1 MIILYLFTFLVL
13 AVIRI
18 ITGVSIK
25 RVGYFSLKDVSFSP
39 KPGVHVSIGSIGLK
53 FHRPTVTRP
62 GWSSLSIHGFEI
74 SGDPKVV
81 FHPDHVKNTKTDKNS
96 NESSTGSTGK
106 DIPDDFKNPADI
118 ASLFPPKTRAF
129 YIVRYILNTA
139 KCMEIVL
146 VNSSF
151 SWKGICS
158 LIVGTFVFRLD
169 LRSEST
175 IHNPKFV
182 GTLDSYQTQ
191 EGEIPAHA
199 KVQAGEVFLVT
210 ENGVKHQQRFIEW
223 ASLDVDGILGKED
236 LSVKEL
242 AFSLRLGK
250 TVAHVDKIIPVISAI
265 RDMRHEAMVELCT
278 DGIDVDGGPIKLE
291 KGSGPTRLHAGFFT
305 DADKSTFSSL
315 GKKLV
320 RVVKQIDFR
329 TESISIFGVPA
340 SKEEF
345 LKNSGLDSDMG
356 ASFSAVIESS
366 SLDLRRLNP
375 ANPGFKLNFAETDSA
390 HQAVLCLTSLSLG
403 MQVGELLHEVA
414 FVPLCTLI
422 SKANVFSQLLKFVSE
437 GDKREKND
445 SIIRAGVYVVSPN
458 MNLDASN
465 VPVLAKAIT
474 DIISSRRSAKE
485 PRENQNDTVPNSG
498 NAERGLFVEETLWPR
513 AIIRLNVEEP
523 AARIILPQ
531 VDGYSGMIISSA
543 SKISCDLD
551 AAHTMQD
558 DKASY
563 QAELNIVASNFEN
576 CYRSG
581 EGSRHDIFKSEAVI
595 FKAKATTQ
603 PNLSVAINTKI
614 NNAHF
619 LLTKDEVLNNLREV
633 FKHFQKA
640 KEIEVA
646 ARMKSVPKISRHRS
660 KTKGSVLRDMPTW
673 LSRFKLEILD
683 ITACIA
689 TENARAKDNMLRGL
703 SLKIARTVL
712 DYRSDITKVGGS
724 SNAATKTV
732 PFIEERSKSKPNPSS
747 KPEPANK
754 TASPYVSDTDGRRFA
769 MALENLQ
776 GYRVEEPYGLQQT
789 GEYRF
794 IDIPALSLSSTSVT
808 IQNVSSIQL
817 NILLKKALISFDANV
832 FFLLLLVSDILLT
845 AVAADISPKEK
856 ETVHNDGSEVSATA
870 RDFFSVQV
878 KTEMIRVK
886 LFLPQ
891 STDLMLEC
899 NNLAFTK
906 RFGQHSAVR
915 ADNLRLYSG
924 HPTVPFAWAIIV
936 TLKGCVCEI
945 NDKNDDSRLT
955 LNFKAMRLNAPYQFL
970 FHRVFD
976 NAINLA
982 KSCINLAQQY
992 RNHDWDL
999 VIKPKEVKKYPRIPK
1014 IRIKTKCFLMT
1025 LEDDLFESELAL
1037 IFQVGQQEQRLRL
1050 EKERLFERKAETIRE
1065 NEKKKAQS
1073 NSSAHNSSGSS
1084 STTTKNGKKHDDK
1097 CAITS
1102 GLKNL
1107 KMDRASTALN
1117 SVRSSSSNA
1126 SLKSDVNERDPKHR
1140 HILPPLP
1147 NVPNVPKAAN
1157 GFKEI
1162 VQHAL
1167 HNHNNLRFPHHHTD
1181 SEYSL
1186 NSNYIPSNESSVTVE
1201 EARKKLLEHHATSW
1215 IHTINTARKNR
1226 RKNYT
1231 DGLAS
1236 HWAEDVVWQDTLS
1249 NERIVD
1255 YSEDPAL
1262 FSFSVRDLD
1271 LTISNPDMTDEEVRQ
1286 YLNDIGKG
1294 QPIDTR
1300 YTIFIPLY
1308 FDWCMGEA
1316 RVQLRDFPLPFIH
1329 FPPLSAE
1336 QIKSQPDGSKTMTSV
1351 RGKGNFV
1358 ITEMY
1363 FDTESNVRHI
1373 KVPIVPYADMR
1384 PETKF
1389 AQKYIINVCRTVNS
1403 IKIFTDLNF
1412 DMYSADPTR
1421 VTYANSM
1428 QPTLQTAMMQFDSF
1442 SKPPLD
1448 VSPKLGF
1455 WDKMR
1460 AIFHSRFIFQWHN
1473 GDIFLLL
1480 PGSRSPYELLGR
1492 ASGFVMGWRNQTRLS
1507 INEFDDPR
1515 RFFVVKSKDYVL
1527 AIPNYA
1533 AIAHD
1538 YLKGSQNM
1546 ENNMFF
1552 KWDFEKMYQFS
1563 KVIMKFRGKVEWT
1576 LGLMFQMQKENS
1588 IERTMDFKPHYDI
1601 QLSLPEYVKDLK
1613 AYDAY
1618 KNFRSDYMHMAVS
1631 VKNTCGNSQEF
1642 NNAHLTPWV
1651 VLFFKQWWGLFDGS
1665 MSLPLRSGKLFAPDE
1680 TLKPKFGRTLQTV
1693 QIQLELSPLFVSHTY
1708 RHPRSEELSKNN
1720 KEASTGI
1727 KAKLESFL
1735 MDLHQRREPGPGKEN
1750 GTEDEPT
1757 SKKRWRMKMN
1767 LAEVNLK
1774 SADFRLILAEFKEH
1788 SPEELLARKLGLGG
1802 SPHSSI
1808 SGDTSTNYGS
1818 ADPDWSK
1825 PPPGRFIIPDNDM
1838 TWIDF
1843 DDFTEIDATLPTHS
1857 IPKITVMPL
1866 LYTPQFTYY
1875 RQTDR
1880 SGEEI
1885 GHDEYG
1891 KEYLKF
1897 GSLLVHHCRIGHGNP
1912 EQVQSQLL
1920 RSRID
1925 EVEEQL
1931 KTDEVTLDALEED
1944 LKRFPDEK
1952 TVEAKLKSIERHIED
1967 LKHRRSVL
1975 FCILQ
1980 QNKLWTEEDERLHPT
1995 ETLDMLNMRKS
2006 RLAEV
2011 ENNVDDTRSF
2021 VSISSQNSIQALN
2034 ELADLTGASNEFANR
2049 FIVHNVQIRW
2059 NNSVRNALFRYMQRV
2074 SYRRQFAYF
2083 TTRRAVAYV
2092 EKLIKK
2098 RMAASNSD
2106 GHPDHG
2112 VSDEDGINRADGFG
2126 VEKCFTDSA
2135 DTGNCP
2141 IMTENNGEF
2150 RMENF
2155 DELLRQVDGDDLV
2168 ASDSYLVK
2176 LVSPQIQLV
2185 SEQNPDQ
2192 CLLVT
2197 AHNIETKLISI
2208 IDKNLLSNDVS
2219 GTVETRYGVAL
2230 NDAQF
2235 FVLDKEEVDKES
2247 VVLFSASNYGTDGL
2261 SVWPPWLSVELCFDS
2276 SPLKNALVVPA
2287 TDVIFRYDKPNS
2299 LHMKKANSAVS
2310 SKATSGST
2318 TPSNVATK
2326 GASVEPRE
2334 STDTNGSAT
2343 TKVDDPD
2350 DTSDDPDPDF
2360 CSKMVRNE
2368 KYRTNRVT
2376 VDFPK
2381 VVATCDSQQYFAI
2394 YTIAVDLLMY
2404 SEPTSKEHNE
2414 RIERVLLATDF
2425 GDLNKA
2431 VSRLIQLQADLHRI
2445 IELNRELDL
2454 SIGDSMHSEQLS
2466 RDKLLLQVEFRQI
2479 ALELSIMFTAV
2490 KTGLLKGQ
2498 RDETQFLKWALGADQ
2513 IIWHLM
2519 DDKKTP
2525 LLDIGLADASFNRLQ
2540 HGTDYNS
2547 NTIEVGMMQGFNLSS
2562 DAAYP
2567 EILAPYLD
2575 DEKEG
2580 SAVLDKSVKMVSIK
2594 WVMLGPIG
2602 GIPIMQLF
2610 ETRLKPLK
2618 VQLERDTGEKI
2629 FEYLFPPKNEKD
2641 SKSNNDNHNYPG
2653 TNKYD
2658 ASPRMSR
2665 DSDRLSSF
2673 SGKSDAASHTH
2684 SKLLDGIFN
2693 KKGTEKKVDR
2703 LESPFMISRFK
2714 RQDTKATQ
2722 DSVEPDNSSEYSS
2735 VDSEFSRR
2743 SVETKS
2749 MISRDGSVAKSSVFH
2764 TSDGDASTSDFR
2776 RPVGDSKNTTNSSKK
2791 EDKSKKDKDQD
2802 ELTLM
2807 VKRASTNMSIAR
2819 MIIHGTKLCI
2829 SYKGH
2834 GNRSITDIHEF
2845 VIQMPDLE
2853 YQNKTWSNL
2862 DLAMRL
2868 KKDVIKILLQHT
2880 GALIGNKIT
2889 KRLKKSRHTQ
2899 APLRQIKD
2907 YVQFTS
2913 LNELTEGGVKKHNS
2927 VHSSEHNSDQVP
2939 ALTITHPN
2947 GSQESVSSEDGST
2960 DEETPKKYAPVM
2972 NGQKASS
2979 SSTSLKS
2986 DFLRRIPTVK
2996 SQHEQSLSHGSARD
3010 SGDAQAAKEHSETQ
3024 KESKSTSSNGRDVRS
3039 ESLVASPTSKQAKPI
3054 VTSSPATPSQNSVD
3068 GGSSR
3073 ASSSSRLP
3081 RAKDSTIF
3089 TSSSSAAS
3097 TPTKRAK
3104 SFLRRFKKDSKN

>member
-1 MIILYLFTFLVL
+1 MVILYLFTFLVL
-13 AVIRI
+13 AIIRI
-18 ITGVSIK
+18 VTGVSIK

-62 GWSSLSIHGFEI
+62 GWSSLSIHGFEV

-81 FHPDHVKNTKTDKNS
+81 FHPDHVKSSKADETSETSSKNS
-96 NESSTGSTGK
+96 TTNGS
-106 DIPDDFKNPADI
+106 PEENQSPEDI

-129 YIVRYILNTA
+129 YIVRYILSTV
-139 KCMEIVL
+139 KCVEIVA

-151 SWKGICS
+151 AWRGICS
-158 LIVGTFVFRLD
+158 LIVGTFVLRLD
-169 LRSEST
+169 LRNEST
-175 IHNPKFV
+175 VHNPKFV

-210 ENGVKHQQRFIEW
+210 EIGEKHQQRFVEW

-250 TVAHVDKIIPVISAI
+250 TVAHVDKLIPIVSAI
-265 RDMRHEAMVELCT
+265 GDMRREAMVELCT
-278 DGIDVDGGPIKLE
+278 DGIDVEGGPIKLE
-291 KGSGPTRLHAGFFT
+291 EGSGPTRLHAGFFT
-305 DADKSTFSSL
+305 DADKSTFNRL

-345 LKNSGLDSDMG
+345 LKNSGSDSNMN

-375 ANPGFKLNFAETDSA
+375 ASPGFKLNFTETDSA

-403 MQVGELLHEVA
+403 IQVGELLHEVA

-422 SKANVFSQLLKFVSE
+422 SKANVFSQLLNIVSDDNE
-437 GDKREKND
+437 RDKND
-445 SIIRAGVYVVSPN
+445 SIVRAGIYVVSPN

-465 VPVLAKAIT
+465 VPLLAKAIT
-474 DIISSRRSAKE
+474 DIVSSHKSTQGHQRKDSRDTA
-485 PRENQNDTVPNSG
+485 PNAQNDEKG
-498 NAERGLFVEETLWPR
+498 IFVEETLWPR
-513 AIIRLNVEEP
+513 AVIRLNVEEP

-551 AAHTMQD
+551 AAHTIQGE
-558 DKASY
+558 KSNY
-563 QAELNIVASNFEN
+563 QVELNILASSFEN
-576 CYRSG
+576 WYRSG
-581 EGSRHDIFKSEAVI
+581 EGSRHDIFKSEAVS

-603 PNLSVAINTKI
+603 PNLSVAMNTKI

-646 ARMKSVPKISRHRS
+646 ARLKSVPKISRHRS
-660 KTKGSVLRDMPTW
+660 KTKGSVLRDLPSW

-683 ITACIA
+683 ITACVA

-712 DYRSDITKVGGS
+712 DYRSDITKVGGL
-724 SNAATKTV
+724 SNSATKTV
-732 PFIEERSKSKPNPSS
+732 PFIEERSQSKPKLHS
-747 KPEPANK
+747 KSESTNK
-754 TASPYVSDTDGRRFA
+754 PPSPYVNDTDGRRFA
-769 MALENLQ
+769 MALENVQ

-789 GEYRF
+789 EEYRF

-808 IQNVSSIQL
+808 IQNASSIQL
-817 NILLKKALISFDANV
+817 NFLMKKALISFDANV

-856 ETVHNDGSEVSATA
+856 KTQRDDGSEVSSAA
-870 RDFFSVQV
+870 KDFYSVQV

-899 NNLAFTK
+899 NNLTYTK

-915 ADNLRLYSG
+915 ADNLRIYSG
-924 HPTVPFAWAIIV
+924 HPTVAFAWAIIV

-945 NDKNDDSRLT
+945 NDKKDENRLT
-955 LNFKAMRLNAPYQFL
+955 LTFKAMRLNAPYQFL

-992 RNHDWDL
+992 KNRDWDL

-1037 IFQVGQQEQRLRL
+1037 IYQVGQQEQKLRL
-1050 EKERLFERKAETIRE
+1050 EKERLFERKAETIRAA
-1065 NEKKKAQS
+1065 EKKKAQS
-1073 NSSAHNSSGSS
+1073 QSNSSAHLS
-1084 STTTKNGKKHDDK
+1084 STAPSTTAKSTKKNDDK
-1097 CAITS
+1097 LAAGS
-1102 GLKNL
+1102 GLKNF
-1107 KMDRASTALN
+1107 KMDRTSTSLH

-1126 SLKSDVNERDPKHR
+1126 SLRSDVNEKDNRHR
-1140 HILPPLP
+1140 HVINPLS
-1147 NVPNVPKAAN
+1147 NVSNVPKAAT

-1167 HNHNNLRFPHHHTD
+1167 HNHNSSRNLHHHSD

-1201 EARKKLLEHHATSW
+1201 QARKKLLQHHATSW

-1231 DGLAS
+1231 EGLAS
-1236 HWAEDVVWQDTLS
+1236 HWADDVIWQDTLS
-1249 NERIVD
+1249 NERIVA

-1262 FSFSVRDLD
+1262 FSFSMRDLD

-1286 YLNDIGKG
+1286 YLHDIGKG
-1294 QPIDTR
+1294 QPLDTR

-1329 FPPLSAE
+1329 FPPLTAD

-1373 KVPIVPYADMR
+1373 NVPIVPYADMR

-1403 IKIFTDLNF
+1403 VKIFTDLNF

-1460 AIFHSRFIFQWHN
+1460 AIFHSRFVFQWHH

-1492 ASGFVMGWRNQTRLS
+1492 ASGFVMGWRNQTRLA

-1538 YLKGSQNM
+1538 YLKGSQTM

-1563 KVIMKFRGKVEWT
+1563 KVIMKFKGKVEWT

-1601 QLSLPEYVKDLK
+1601 QLSLPEYVKDLQK
-1613 AYDAY
+1613 YDAY
-1618 KNFRSDYMHMAVS
+1618 KNFRCDYMHMAVS
-1631 VKNTCGNSQEF
+1631 VKNTCGSSQEF

-1693 QIQLELSPLFVSHTY
+1693 QIQLELTPLFVSHTY

-1727 KAKLESFL
+1727 KAKLDSFL

-1750 GTEDEPT
+1750 GTGDEPT

-1774 SADFRLILAEFKEH
+1774 SADFRIILAEFKEH
-1788 SPEELLARKLGLGG
+1788 SAEELLARKLGLGG
-1802 SPHSSI
+1802 SPNSSI

-1838 TWIDF
+1838 SWIDF
-1843 DDFTEIDATLPTHS
+1843 DDFTEIDASLPTHS

-1885 GHDEYG
+1885 GRDENG

-1897 GSLLVHHCRIGHGNP
+1897 GRLLVHHCRIGHGNP

-1944 LKRFPDEK
+1944 LRRFPNER
-1952 TVEAKLKSIERHIED
+1952 TVEEKLKSIQRHVED
-1967 LKHRRSVL
+1967 LKHRRTVL

-1995 ETLDMLNMRKS
+1995 ETLDMLNIRKS
-2006 RLAEV
+2006 RLGEAEST
-2011 ENNVDDTRSF
+2011 VDDTQSF

-2098 RMAASNSD
+2098 RMAASNPD
-2106 GHPDHG
+2106 GHKDHG
-2112 VSDEDGINRADGFG
+2112 GSNGDEIHPTDSFG
-2126 VEKCFTDSA
+2126 VEKCFTDNTE
-2135 DTGNCP
+2135 TGNCP
-2141 IMTENNGEF
+2141 MMTENNGEF

-2155 DELLRQVDGDDLV
+2155 DELLRQVDSDDLI

-2185 SEQNPDQ
+2185 SEQNPNQ

-2235 FVLDKEEVDKES
+2235 FVLDKEEVNKES
-2247 VVLFSASNYGTDGL
+2247 VVLFSASNYGSDGL

-2276 SPLKNALVVPA
+2276 SPLKKALVVPA

-2299 LHMKKANSAVS
+2299 LHMKKINSAVS

-2318 TPSNVATK
+2318 TPSNGAVK
-2326 GASVEPRE
+2326 GVSQESRE
-2334 STDTNGSAT
+2334 STDTNGSAK
-2343 TKVDDPD
+2343 TKVDDSD
-2350 DTSDDPDPDF
+2350 DGSDDPDPGF
-2360 CSKMVRNE
+2360 CSNMVRKE

-2394 YTIAVDLLMY
+2394 YTIAMDLLMY

-2431 VSRLIQLQADLHRI
+2431 VARLVQLQADLHRVS
-2445 IELNRELDL
+2445 ELNRELDF
-2454 SIGDSMHSEQLS
+2454 SIGDSKHSEQLS

-2498 RDETQFLKWALGADQ
+2498 RDETQFLKWAIGADQ

-2519 DDKKTP
+2519 DDKKVP

-2547 NTIEVGMMQGFNLSS
+2547 NTIEVGMMQGFNLST

-2580 SAVLDKSVKMVSIK
+2580 TSVLDKSVKMVSVK

-2618 VQLERDTGEKI
+2618 IQLERDTGEKI
-2629 FEYLFPPKNEKD
+2629 FEYLFPPKNEKNEKSSNENHSD
-2641 SKSNNDNHNYPG
+2641 SAN
-2653 TNKYD
+2653 NKYD
-2658 ASPRMSR
+2658 FSPRMSR
-2665 DSDRLSSF
+2665 DSDRGSSLS
-2673 SGKSDAASHTH
+2673 GMSDVASHTH

-2714 RQDTKATQ
+2714 RPDTKATQ
-2722 DSVEPDNSSEYSS
+2722 DSADPDTSSEYSS
-2735 VDSEFSRR
+2735 VDSEASRP
-2743 SVETKS
+2743 STETRS

-2764 TSDGDASTSDFR
+2764 TSDGDGAMSDLRKSLSESKGAVASVR
-2776 RPVGDSKNTTNSSKK
+2776 KG
-2791 EDKSKKDKDQD
+2791 DKSKKEKDQD

-2819 MIIHGTKLCI
+2819 MIFHGTKLCI

-2889 KRLKKSRHTQ
+2889 KRLKKSRQIQ
-2899 APLRQIKD
+2899 APLRQMKD

-2913 LNELTEGGVKKHNS
+2913 LNELTESSTKKQ
-2927 VHSSEHNSDQVP
+2927 NSDHSTDHVP
-2939 ALTITHPN
+2939 ALTVTHPN
-2947 GSQESVSSEDGST
+2947 GSQESVASGDDT
-2960 DEETPKKYAPVM
+2960 DDDDAPKKYTPSLS
-2972 NGQKASS
+2972 GQKSS
-2979 SSTSLKS
+2979 GSSVSLKS
-2986 DFLRRIPTVK
+2986 EFLRKIPTVK
-2996 SQHEQSLSHGSARD
+2996 SSHEQSISNGSSKKD
-3010 SGDAQAAKEHSETQ
+3010 SGDFQATETTSQ
-3024 KESKSTSSNGRDVRS
+3024 KESVNKQLSLNGRREIS
-3039 ESLVASPTSKQAKPI
+3039 EPSVASATSRTAKSLAEP
-3054 VTSSPATPSQNSVD
+3054 SPSTPPQEAVAEA
-3068 GGSSR
+3068 SSR
-3073 ASSSSRLP
+3073 ASSISRIP
-3081 RAKDSTIF
+3081 RSKDSTLS
-3089 TSSSSAAS
+3089 TSNSSAAS

-3104 SFLRRFKKDSKN
+3104 SFLRRFKKDSKK